1 MSAHSYVRAL
11 HIRMRDPRD
20 PVHPAASTEDK
31 LMQSSAN
38 QSEFDNIVDP
48 AIDELNRI
56 VAQAEALL
64 QQLGDQTGEAAE
76 AVRERVTQ
84 TLNQARAKLA
94 ATAVEAEQVAETLAE
109 RTDSY
114 VRRNPWQ
121 SVAIAAL
128 LGGAITLLIT
138 RMSRK

>member
-1 MSAHSYVRAL
+1 MSA
-11 HIRMRDPRD
+11 
-20 PVHPAASTEDK
+20 
-31 LMQSSAN
+31 SAN
-38 QSEFDNIVDP
+38 QPDFGAMDP

-64 QQLGDQTGEAAE
+64 QQLGEQTGEAAE

-94 ATAVEAEQVAETLAE
+94 ATAVEAEQVVESIAE
-109 RTDSY
+109 RTDRY
-114 VRRNPWQ
+114 VRSNPWQ

-128 LGGAITLLIT
+128 LGGALTLFLT
-138 RMSRK
+138 RLSRR